1 MLVMGIKREQSNNWI
16 QQKRILENAITTDL
30 IIIKLSELKD
40 FQQQSFVVRRIHSCN
55 LSFVMGNL
63 HV

>member
-30 IIIKLSELKD
+30 IIIKLLELKD
-40 FQQQSFVVRRIHSCN
+40 FQ
-55 LSFVMGNL
+55 
-63 HV
+63 